1 MTRFKELYQTKIV
14 KEIEKEFGY
23 KNVNQ
28 VPKITKV
35 VINIGIG
42 ETLGKSGLAD
52 KIIDNLTVIAGQ
64 KPVINKAK
72 QSIAGFKI
80 REGDKVGLSVTLR
93 GDKMYD
99 FLDRLVTITLP
110 RIRDFR
116 GIPAKSF
123 DKQGNYTLGIKE
135 HTVFPEIPYDTVE
148 FIHGLQIC
156 ISTTAKTPEEGKSLL
171 THFGFPFQRSN
182 NG

>member
-1 MTRFKELYQTKIV
+1 MTRFKELYQKTIIEKM
-14 KEIEKEFGY
+14 EKEFGY
-23 KNVNQ
+23 KNKFQ
-28 VPKITKV
+28 VPKLSKV

-42 ETLGKSGLAD
+42 ETLSNKGLAA
-52 KIIDNLTVIAGQ
+52 KIFENLTAIAGQ

-80 REGDKVGLSVTLR
+80 REGDKVGMSVTLR

-99 FLDRLVTITLP
+99 FIDRLVTITLP

-116 GIPAKSF
+116 GIPSKSF
-123 DKQGNYTLGIKE
+123 DKQGNYSLGIKE

-156 ISTTAKTPEEGKSLL
+156 ITTTAKTKEEGKALL
-171 THFGFPFQRSN
+171 TNFGFPFTKEQ
-182 NG
+182 